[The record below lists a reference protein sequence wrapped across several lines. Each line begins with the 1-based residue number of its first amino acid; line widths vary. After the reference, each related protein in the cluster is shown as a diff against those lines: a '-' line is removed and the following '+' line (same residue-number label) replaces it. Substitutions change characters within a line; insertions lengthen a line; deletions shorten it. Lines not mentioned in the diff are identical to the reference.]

1 MTEAE
6 RAERQFVASNIAEK
20 MAALLFII
28 GGEDMVELG
37 YIEFSTHR
45 PWLTRKGCDVF
56 YAAMEMIPNANPKR
70 DPPAS
75 RRDVPQLPGER

>member
-1 MTEAE
+1 MTEAD

-37 YIEFSTHR
+37 YIEFGTHR

-56 YAAMEMIPNANPKR
+56 YAAMELIPQHRARESQAESDVAKEADTR
-70 DPPAS
+70 DA
-75 RRDVPQLPGER
+75 